1 MHFSKFAV
9 AAAALVAAASAPLA
23 VVVEGAT
30 HPQDLAAL
38 AKFKE
43 EALKM
48 SNNDARWRKVFE
60 TWVGDDPCGADWH
73 GEWHGVQCRELQGV
87 KQWTLPDNVYRR
99 VTNMHIPEWGL
110 PGHLPESLCLFEM
123 LEELDF
129 DENEFEGTLPACV
142 GCLPHLREIDIE
154 DNKFTGTIP
163 REWGNLKNLVEFE
176 IDGNELLAGCI
187 PEGLPKDAEWC
198 GDCWSTCPSYD
209 PYCGSYDCNSCVEW
223 TKDPEIGTSYENTR
237 IKGDR
242 CPNEP
247 NPPVCPWEIFKEE
260 FEEQQRQEQE
270 LMRQKSEEAQQ
281 RRKEAMEEQKR
292 VQDEFAAEEDVQ
304 QPQEEEEELEIRS
317 KAPSTGAFLDEVE
330 KEAPVVEEDDVSEDV
345 SEDVTE
351 EAPASA
357 GPAAKCGEPVERLT
371 VDDEACVFPFTVM
384 EQNHCDCINHN
395 EEDWCV
401 IADGSWKKC
410 APLEK

>member
-209 PYCGSYDCNSCVEW
+209 PYCGSYDCKSCVSW

-237 IKGDR
+237 IKGER

-260 FEEQQRQEQE
+260 FEAQQAEQE
-270 LMRQKSEEAQQ
+270 EQRKQRALEAQ
-281 RRKEAMEEQKR
+281 RR
-292 VQDEFAAEEDVQ
+292 F
-304 QPQEEEEELEIRS
+304 QEEEKESLTVRS
-317 KAPSTGAFLDEVE
+317 VEADPSTGTFLIEAQKEAEPEPEVE
-330 KEAPVVEEDDVSEDV
+330 VEVEPAAPEK
-345 SEDVTE
+345 E
-351 EAPASA
+351 EAEPASP
-357 GPAAKCGEPVERLT
+357 GAAACGDAKPRLT
-371 VDDEACVFPFTVM
+371 IDNEECVFPFTVM
-384 EQNHCDCINHN
+384 DQVHCDCIEHDN
-395 EEDWCV
+395 DSWCTV
-401 IADGSWKKC
+401 ADGTWKKC
-410 APLEK
+410 APDN